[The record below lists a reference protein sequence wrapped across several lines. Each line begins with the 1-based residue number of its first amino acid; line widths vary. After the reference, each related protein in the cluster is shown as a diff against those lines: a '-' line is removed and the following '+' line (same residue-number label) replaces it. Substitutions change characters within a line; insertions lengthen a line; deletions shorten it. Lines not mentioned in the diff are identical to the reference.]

1 MIKNIITRMKLW
13 FMPNE
18 LKNCKKCCLTCRYFD
33 DIARM
38 NLLIEE

>member
-13 FMPNE
+13 LMPNK

-33 DIARM
+33 RYCKD
-38 NLLIEE
+38 EFFD